1 MEVRMKSWLF
11 KRFLVVATLVLFPL
25 VLFAQDVAVVAPT
38 PQEWEAFLISL
49 GGLKG
54 ASSLAIAAALV
65 QGLMLAFRT
74 KLGEKSGQYRM
85 VIMLLLTFVASIL
98 AQQIGGIT
106 DWKLILA
113 NTAVLAAGQNFLH
126 QMWKQFIEKTA

>member
-1 MEVRMKSWLF
+1 MKSSFF
-11 KRFLVVATLVLFPL
+11 KIATVLSVVLFSL
-25 VLFAQDVAVVAPT
+25 VAFAQEIVAPT

-85 VIMLLLTFVASIL
+85 VIMLLLTFVASII
-98 AQQIGGIT
+98 AQQVGGIT

>member
-1 MEVRMKSWLF
+1 MKSWLF
-11 KRFLVVATLVLFPL
+11 KTLTAFLVLFPL
-25 VLFAQDVAVVAPT
+25 VLFAQEIVPPT
-38 PQEWEAFLISL
+38 AQEWEAFLISI

-74 KLGEKSGQYRM
+74 KLGEKTGQYRM
-85 VIMLLLTFVASIL
+85 VIMLLLTFVASVL
-98 AQQIGGIT
+98 AQQISGVT

-113 NTAVLAAGQNFLH
+113 NTAVLAAGQNFIH
-126 QMWKQFIEKTA
+126 QLWKQFIEKSA